1 MDLEALSN
9 RLNSRQ
15 RAIQSLRAQLYKEES
30 KIMAI
35 KKKIAKKVKKSEKS
49 LKKVF
54 TYPGT

>member
-9 RLNSRQ
+9 RLNCRQ

-35 KKKIAKKVKKSEKS
+35 KKKIAKKVKK
-49 LKKVF
+49 V
-54 TYPGT
+54 